1 MELSEYRIQVSNLRH
16 ALGQARA
23 VCMAFGNEYVDS
35 DNKHV
40 IALLI
45 EDNPE
50 KYEYLFAALA
60 SELHEAYQLAA
71 RLDDAG
77 IEQK

>member
-1 MELSEYRIQVSNLRH
+1 MKLFDYQTEVSDLRH
-16 ALGQARA
+16 VIGRARA

-40 IALLI
+40 IALMI

-50 KYEYLFAALA
+50 KYEYLFAAL
-60 SELHEAYQLAA
+60 EDGLHAAYQLAA
-71 RLDDAG
+71 KLDNAG
-77 IEQK
+77 IEQN